1 MTQKINEV
9 NTAYQKFLS
18 DIKQSSIHLHYENT
32 EQQHHLQLLD
42 KGQDNDHERLID
54 HIIPCKIQEDLDY
67 GIDPSESEIPSRQ
80 GHHQLQLQKFII
92 AEFDEQDLGPRNIFD
107 LLEIMEGSKAYVCL
121 DYLMDYFLNCVSA
134 PSKDDEVNIFT
145 VWLDLS
151 DVKNE
156 EYLSDYNNWVKLA
169 DLGVV
174 VFDPSFG
181 NRVRLA
187 NQILESIPI

>member
-18 DIKQSSIHLHYENT
+18 DIKRSSINLHYENT
-32 EQQHHLQLLD
+32 EQQQHLELLD
-42 KGQDNDHERLID
+42 KSQKDYERLID
-54 HIIPCKIQEDLDY
+54 HIIPCKIQEELDY
-67 GIDPSESEIPSRQ
+67 DLDPSENEEPSRQ

-121 DYLMDYFLNCVSA
+121 DYLMDYFLNCVSVS
-134 PSKDDEVNIFT
+134 SKDNKVNIFT

-151 DVKNE
+151 DVKDE
-156 EYLSDYNNWVKLA
+156 EYLSDYNNWAKLA